1 MKAYTLLLKSILVLF
16 IAKLTY
22 GRIVLHEDSNFDKL
36 AEVSSTVD
44 LECDLTE
51 KYGFNLNWRKIR
63 GVRIDYFK
71 SSFIFYTLIFN
82 IFLIGIECER

>member
-1 MKAYTLLLKSILVLF
+1 MKAYTLVLKSILVLF
-16 IAKLTY
+16 IAKFTY

-36 AEVSSTVD
+36 AEVFSTVE

-63 GVRIDYFK
+63 GVRIHYFK
-71 SSFIFYTLIFN
+71 SNLIY
-82 IFLIGIECER
+82 